1 MACIVTAF
9 VLALCALDH
18 HAFGSAVQ
26 YKEHRFKTKVDHFS
40 FHSNK
45 TFEMRY
51 LLGDQHWDRDGGPIF
66 IYTGNENAIE
76 GFALSAGLLW
86 EWAPEFSALVIF
98 AEHRFF
104 GSSLPF
110 GDRSFESP
118 NHLGYLTSEQAM
130 ADYADLLLHLKYTL
144 PGARKSPVVAFGGS
158 YGAMLAA
165 WMRSKYP
172 HLVDAALASGGP
184 FKMPPGLAP
193 CSTYSEAVTKAYRA
207 ESEACVEAIR
217 ESWLVMERLASTVS
231 GCELLRKKFNTCQP
245 LHPDNYTIFRD
256 TVRDTYGVVAMAN
269 YPDAADLVG
278 SLPANPVK
286 VVCEQFVNAPK
297 TKLGLV
303 DAAAK
308 AMGMFMAGNS
318 TRQCLDVFFYKTGLR
333 TYQFMTCTVL
343 MQPFCGNGVS
353 DMFYPFT
360 WNATA
365 EKERCQRE
373 FGITPDFYG
382 TILMYGGSE
391 FSTATNIIFSNGE
404 LDPWSALGIL
414 EPPSDDVVVL
424 EIPGAAHHTDLRFA
438 SPVDSEAVKEARKV
452 EKNYVRQWIAARD
465 SRPAQKLRVVAR
477 RARSGLL
484 HERVF

>member
-1 MACIVTAF
+1 MF
-9 VLALCALDH
+9 VLALCALYN
-18 HAFGSAVQ
+18 AVGDAVN
-26 YKEHRFKTKVDHFS
+26 YTEHRFKTKVDHFS
-40 FHSNK
+40 FHNNK
-45 TFEMRY
+45 SFEMRY
-51 LLGDQHWDRDGGPIF
+51 LMADQYWDRDGGPIF

-76 GFALSAGLLW
+76 SFALSAGALW
-86 EWAPEFSALVIF
+86 EWAPEFRALVIF

-118 NHLGYLTSEQAM
+118 DHLGYLSSEQAM

-144 PGARKSPVVAFGGS
+144 PGAQKSPVVAFGGS

-165 WMRSKYP
+165 WVRLKYP

-184 FKMPPGLAP
+184 FNMPPGLAP
-193 CSTYSEAVTKAYRA
+193 CSTYSEAVTNAYRR
-207 ESEACVEAIR
+207 ESEACAGAIR
-217 ESWLVMERLASTVS
+217 KSWPALQQLGSTVS
-231 GCELLRKKFNTCQP
+231 GSKLLREKFKTCQP
-245 LHPDNYTIFRD
+245 LHPNNYTIFRD
-256 TVRDTYGVVAMAN
+256 MVRDTYGVLAMVN
-269 YPDAADLVG
+269 YPDEADLVG

-286 VVCEQFVNAPK
+286 VVCDYFVNARR
-297 TKLGLV
+297 TKLGPV

-308 AMGMFMAGNS
+308 AMAMFMAGNS
-318 TRQCLDVFFYKTGLR
+318 TRQCLDVFLYQTNLR
-333 TYQFMTCTVL
+333 SYQFMTCTTL

-382 TILMYGGSE
+382 TVLMYGGSK

-404 LDPWSALGIL
+404 LDPWSALGIH
-414 EPPSDDVVVL
+414 EPPSDEVVVL

-438 SPVDSEAVKEARKV
+438 GPADSEAVKQARIV
-452 EKNYVRQWIAARD
+452 EKNYIRQWITAQD
-465 SRPAQKLRVVAR
+465 SRADKEKLRVVAR
-477 RARSGLL
+477 RARSRIFSE
-484 HERVF
+484 HAF

>member
-1 MACIVTAF
+1 MSFILLTF

-18 HAFGSAVQ
+18 AVGGVVK
-26 YKEHRFKTKVDHFS
+26 YTEHRFKTKVDHFS
-40 FHSNK
+40 FHNNQ

-51 LLGDQHWDRDGGPIF
+51 LMADQYWDHDGGPIF
-66 IYTGNENAIE
+66 IYTGNEDDIE

-86 EWAPEFSALVIF
+86 EWAPEFRALVIF

-118 NHLGYLTSEQAM
+118 NNLGYLSSEQAM
-130 ADYADLLLHLKYTL
+130 ADYADLILHLKYTL
-144 PGARKSPVVAFGGS
+144 RGAQKSPVVAFGGS

-184 FKMPPGLAP
+184 FNMPPGLAP

-207 ESEACVEAIR
+207 ESQACAEAIR
-217 ESWLVMERLASTVS
+217 QSWHDMERLASTVS
-231 GCELLRKKFNTCQP
+231 GCKLLRKKFNTCQP
-245 LHPDNYTIFRD
+245 LHPDNYTTFRD
-256 TVRDTYGVVAMAN
+256 TVRDTYGVLAMVN
-269 YPDAADLVG
+269 YPDQADLVG
-278 SLPANPVK
+278 SLPASPVK
-286 VVCEQFVNAPK
+286 VVCEYFMNAPR
-297 TKLGLV
+297 TKLGLI
-303 DAAAK
+303 DAAAE
-308 AMGMFMAGNS
+308 AMKMFTAGNS
-318 TRQCLDVFFYKTGLR
+318 SRQCLDVFIYKRGLR
-333 TYQFMTCTVL
+333 SYQFMTCTTL

-382 TILMYGGSE
+382 TVLMYGGSK

-424 EIPGAAHHTDLRFA
+424 EIPGAAHHVDLRF
-438 SPVDSEAVKEARKV
+438 SSRVDSSAVKEARKV
-452 EKNYVRQWIAARD
+452 EKNYIRHWIASQESHGVA
-465 SRPAQKLRVVAR
+465 AR
-477 RARSGLL
+477 RAKSGLF
-484 HERVF
+484 RGNAF